1 MTCPRTEDLSAF
13 ADRELSARE
22 HAELEQHLLTC
33 PVCRTQLDAFRALSH
48 DLAALPSPTL
58 GFDLAAQLQQRLPQ
72 RQDRPRRARWSPLGW
87 MPTGLAAGTALVSG
101 VWMGGLLLGAGATA
115 TAPDPTMTRVFGPLP
130 PGSLCAAAELC
141 RLTKAKP

>member
-22 HAELEQHLLTC
+22 HAELEQHLRTC
-33 PVCRTQLDAFRALSH
+33 PACRVQLDAFRALSH

-58 GFDLAAQLQQRLPQ
+58 GFDLAAQMHHHLPQ
-72 RQDRPRRARWSPLGW
+72 PRARTWRTRWSPLSW
-87 MPTGLAAGTALVSG
+87 MPTGLAAGMALVSG

-115 TAPDPTMTRVFGPLP
+115 TAADPTMTRVFGPLP

-141 RLTKAKP
+141 RLSKALP